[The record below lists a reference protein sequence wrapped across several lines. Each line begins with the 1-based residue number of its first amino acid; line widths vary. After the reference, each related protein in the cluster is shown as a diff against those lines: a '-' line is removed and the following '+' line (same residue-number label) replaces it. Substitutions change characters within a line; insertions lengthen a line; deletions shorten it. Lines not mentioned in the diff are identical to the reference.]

1 MDVQG
6 ALFYT
11 AWQEKRRHEKYCVED
26 DICECDEDDGIF
38 IVKGRSRDNH
48 KVNFGKEKGI
58 PSCTCQDWIRYRV
71 PCKDFFLV
79 FITKIRWGRTSLPL
93 SYLEG
98 PLPHDNKAL
107 KNLNGQTSDNVIPT
121 EDIHAEQSHQ
131 NYK

>member
-11 AWQEKRRHEKYCVED
+11 AWQEKRRHEKYYVED

-107 KNLNGQTSDNVIPT
+107 KNLNG
-121 EDIHAEQSHQ
+121 
-131 NYK
+131 